1 MGVDLRNAVKA
12 GLMTAASAVA
22 AASVAHAQSST
33 PPASPGAAGVQEIG
47 EVIVTAQK
55 RAQNLNDVP
64 ISMAVVDGAAMKQ
77 AGVRSAEDLYKLVPG
92 LSFTETQFDAPVFT
106 LRGVGFNDSSLAAA
120 PTVSVYVDQVPLPYS
135 AMTRGGVLDLDHVEV
150 LKGPQ
155 GTLFG
160 ENSTGGAINFIAA
173 KPTKTFQAGAELSY
187 GSFNTVNAEGFVSG
201 PLADGLTARLALS
214 TDQSGDWQR
223 STTRHD
229 SLGATDVVTGR
240 LLVDYAPSDS
250 FTLELNVNGWRD
262 RSDSQAAQFVG
273 LFAAVPGPLPP
284 AIANE
289 PVVTTPRAA
298 DWSPGLAFRRNN
310 AFFQGA
316 AKAEI
321 AIAPHLTVTS
331 LTSYDH
337 FTREGLNAASGTP
350 TQDLNLGLGGAISTF
365 DQELRL
371 AGDYDA
377 AHWVVGANYE
387 DDRIHDHQVVFL
399 QDSPGSF
406 VGPFQFKTA
415 VDDSRNRVKT
425 TAVFANLDYQLAG
438 AFSVIA
444 GARYT
449 RSDTRFS
456 GCSLDSGAGDLSTIF
471 GFIQGVL
478 LGVPATARPGQ
489 CITLLP
495 NGSTGPV
502 VASLNQDNVSG
513 RLGLNYKF
521 TGGGLAYATV
531 SRGFKAGGFPTLAA
545 SSSAQLAPVTQ
556 EKLTAYEMGFKA
568 PLFDRT
574 VQLTGA
580 VFYYDYGDKQF
591 SGRVQDPVFG
601 QLQKLVNIPRSR
613 VEGAELTAQW
623 IPVRHLNLYGSMTY
637 LDTRIRRNRDGTD
650 FVNFTEFGALQAFT
664 GNSFPYTP
672 RWQANAGASYDW
684 SLSDKLDGF
693 VSGDLSYRSAT
704 NGSLEEDPRL
714 RIAAYTLVNLN
725 AGVKTQ
731 DGRWRLSAYGKNVF
745 NRYYWNNA
753 LHVQDTIVRY
763 TGMPAQYGVAISYRY

>member
-1 MGVDLRNAVKA
+1 MKT
-12 GLMTAASAVA
+12 GLLTAASAIA
-22 AASVAHAQSST
+22 FASVAHAQTSAPAGAGSS
-33 PPASPGAAGVQEIG
+33 SVQEIG

-64 ISMAVVDGAAMKQ
+64 ISMAVVGGEAMKQ

-135 AMTRGGVLDLDHVEV
+135 AMTRGGTLDLDHVEV

-173 KPTKTFQAGAELSY
+173 KPTKTLQAGAELSY
-187 GSFNTVNAEGFVSG
+187 GSFNTVNAEGFISG
-201 PLADGLTARLALS
+201 PLAEGLTARLAVS
-214 TDQSGDWQR
+214 TDQSGDWQH

-229 SLGATDVVTGR
+229 TLGSTDVMTGR
-240 LLVDYAPSDS
+240 LLVDYAPSD
-250 FTLELNVNGWRD
+250 TLKLELNLNGWRD

-298 DWSPGLAFRRNN
+298 DWAPGLAFKRDN

-321 AIAPHLTVTS
+321 TIAPQLTVTS
-331 LTSYDH
+331 ITSYDR
-337 FTREGLNAASGTP
+337 FTRAGLDAASGTP
-350 TQDLNLGLGGAISTF
+350 TQDLNIGLGGAITVF

-377 AHWVVGANYE
+377 THWVVGANYE
-387 DDRIHDHQVVFL
+387 DDRIHDRQVVFL

-415 VDDSRNRVKT
+415 VDDSQNHVKT
-425 TAVFANLDYQLAG
+425 SAVFANLDQRVAG
-438 AFSVIA
+438 AVSIIA

-449 RSDTRFS
+449 RSDTRFN

-478 LGVPATARPGQ
+478 LKVPVTAKPGQ
-489 CITLLP
+489 CITLQA

-502 VASLNQDNVSG
+502 ITSLNQDNVSG
-513 RLGLNYKF
+513 RLGVNYKF
-521 TGGGLAYATV
+521 ADGGLAYATV

-545 SSSAQLAPVTQ
+545 SSSAQLTPVTQ
-556 EKLTAYEMGFKA
+556 EKLTAYEAGFKA
-568 PLFDRT
+568 PLLDRAL
-574 VQLTGA
+574 QLTGA

-601 QLQKLVNIPRSR
+601 QLQKLVNIPRSA
-613 VEGAELTAQW
+613 VEGGELTAQW
-623 IPVRHLNLYGSMTY
+623 IPVRHLNLFGSVTY
-637 LDTRIRRNRDGTD
+637 LDTRIHRNRDGTN
-650 FVNFTEFGALQAFT
+650 FVNFTEFGALQSFT

-684 SLSDKLDGF
+684 TLNERLDAF
-693 VSGDLSYRSAT
+693 VSGDASYRSAT

-714 RIAAYTLVNLN
+714 RIAAYTLVNLT

-731 DGRWRLSAYGKNVF
+731 DGRWKLSAFGKNIF
-745 NRYYWNNA
+745 NQYYWGNA
-753 LHVQDTIVRY
+753 LHVQDTLVRY
-763 TGMPAQYGVAISYRY
+763 TGMPAQYGVTVSYRY